1 MSTALSCGVLIEFGN
16 LSLGHLPEL
25 VGGSSVGTTCSL
37 QAPASSCL
45 LCPFLLSLLL
55 SRTGGSSLGSGPGGG
70 GEGERSGACKLG
82 SEGFE
87 CVLISTV

>member
-1 MSTALSCGVLIEFGN
+1 MSTVLSCGVLIELGN

-45 LCPFLLSLLL
+45 LCPFLLSLL
-55 SRTGGSSLGSGPGGG
+55 SPGL
-70 GEGERSGACKLG
+70 EVLRSGLG
-82 SEGFE
+82 WGGVQEPANLDMRDLSV
-87 CVLISTV
+87 C

>member
-37 QAPASSCL
+37 RLPLPPVSSA
-45 LCPFLLSLLL
+45 LS
-55 SRTGGSSLGSGPGGG
+55 SSLCSLQDWRFFARVWAGGWG
-70 GEGERSGACKLG
+70 GVVQEPANLDLRDLSVC
-82 SEGFE
+82 
-87 CVLISTV
+87 

>member
-25 VGGSSVGTTCSL
+25 VGGSSVGTACSLRLLLPPVSSALSSSLCSL
-37 QAPASSCL
+37 QDWRFFARVWAGGAFSS
-45 LCPFLLSLLL
+45 
-55 SRTGGSSLGSGPGGG
+55 
-70 GEGERSGACKLG
+70 CKLG